1 MFLVDSI
8 LFTIQEHIKDVQ
20 SLKAED
26 IPMVRNMEQVL
37 LDAIESK
44 SAQDQ

>member
-8 LFTIQEHIKDVQ
+8 LSTIQEHIKDIQ

-26 IPMVRNMEQVL
+26 IPMVKDMEQVS
-37 LDAIESK
+37 LDAIGSM